1 MKKTFLMFFLIL
13 AAFPFALP
21 CMAYDV
27 VDPILL
33 DEPNEK
39 VFGCKNDIF
48 IELLQKEM
56 ISKVASGRTASE
68 YFILF
73 PVEFLFL
80 VDDTWAGVDRS
91 SFSLKHTDPDG
102 SVTFYPLNYALSMMS
117 NLKVHWPLF
126 SKPLKFTDLRLTNL
140 VFNVP
145 YVLDGWT
152 LIFRPTARGASF
164 PYCEIEVPLN
174 LRN

>member
-1 MKKTFLMFFLIL
+1 MKKGFLLFILVLIVFSL
-13 AAFPFALP
+13 ALP
-21 CMAYDV
+21 CMAYQI

-33 DEPNEK
+33 NEPNEK

-48 IELLQKEM
+48 IEILQKEI
-56 ISKVASGRTASE
+56 ISKVASGRTAAE

-73 PVEFLFL
+73 PVEVLFL
-80 VDDTWAGVDRS
+80 VDDTWEGIDRT
-91 SFSLKHTDPDG
+91 SFSLKLTDQDG
-102 SVTFYPLNYALSMMS
+102 KETFYPLNYAISMMS
-117 NLKVHWPLF
+117 NQKVHWPLF

-152 LIFRPTARGASF
+152 LVFRPTARGNSA
-164 PYCEIEVPLN
+164 PYCEIDIPLN
-174 LRN
+174 LR

>member
-1 MKKTFLMFFLIL
+1 MKKCFLIIILVL
-13 AAFPFALP
+13 AVCSLVLP
-21 CMAYDV
+21 CMAYDF

-33 DEPNEK
+33 NEPNEK

-48 IELLQKEM
+48 IEILQKEI
-56 ISKVASGRTASE
+56 ISKVASGRTATE

-73 PVEFLFL
+73 PVEVLFL
-80 VDDTWAGVDRS
+80 VDDTWEGIDRT
-91 SFSLKHTDPDG
+91 SFSLKLTDKDG
-102 SVTFYPLNYALSMMS
+102 NETFYPLNYAISMMS
-117 NLKVHWPLF
+117 NKKVHWPLF

-152 LIFRPTARGASF
+152 LVFRPTARGASA
-164 PYCEIEVPLN
+164 PYCEIDVPLN
-174 LRN
+174 LR

>member
-1 MKKTFLMFFLIL
+1 MKKIILIL
-13 AAFPFALP
+13 FLTLSVFSFVPP
-21 CMAYDV
+21 CMAYNV
-27 VDPILL
+27 VDPILI

-39 VFGCKNDIF
+39 VFGCKNDIY
-48 IELLQKEM
+48 IEILQKEI
-56 ISKVASGRTASE
+56 ISKVASGRTATE

-73 PVEFLFL
+73 PVEVLFL
-80 VDDTWAGVDRS
+80 VNDTWEGIDRT
-91 SFSLKHTDPDG
+91 SFSLKLTDKDG
-102 SVTFYPLNYALSMMS
+102 NETFYPLNYAFSMMS

-152 LIFRPTARGASF
+152 LVFRPTARGASA
-164 PYCEIEVPLN
+164 PYCEIDIPLN
-174 LRN
+174 LR

>member
-1 MKKTFLMFFLIL
+1 MKKCFLIIILVL
-13 AAFPFALP
+13 AVCSLVLP

-33 DEPNEK
+33 NEPNEK
-39 VFGCKNDIF
+39 VFGCKNDIY
-48 IELLQKEM
+48 IEILQKEI
-56 ISKVASGRTASE
+56 ISKVASGRTATE

-73 PVEFLFL
+73 PVEVLFL
-80 VDDTWAGVDRS
+80 VDDTWEGIDRT
-91 SFSLKHTDPDG
+91 SFSLKLTDQDG
-102 SVTFYPLNYALSMMS
+102 NETFYPLNYAISMMS
-117 NLKVHWPLF
+117 NQKVHWPLF

-152 LIFRPTARGASF
+152 LVFRPTARGASA
-164 PYCEIEVPLN
+164 PYCEIDVPLN
-174 LRN
+174 LR